1 MILISRRLLNNH
13 LGEQMY
19 QSELDI
25 IEQHNWTEGSKY
37 NQLIKL
43 HIQQKYDEDTIRR
56 ILVEEYELMKP
67 KEFKSKWNRFQFI
80 KRKIDDSFFG
90 VDK

>member
-1 MILISRRLLNNH
+1 
-13 LGEQMY
+13 MY

-80 KRKIDDSFFG
+80 KRKIDG
-90 VDK
+90 NKWELL

>member
-1 MILISRRLLNNH
+1 
-13 LGEQMY
+13 MY

-67 KEFKSKWNRFQFI
+67 KEFKLKWNRFQFI

>member
-1 MILISRRLLNNH
+1 
-13 LGEQMY
+13 MY
-19 QSELDI
+19 TSELDI

-43 HIQQKYDEDTIRR
+43 HIQQKYDEDDIRR
-56 ILVEEYELMKP
+56 ILVDEYQLMKP

-90 VDK
+90 SNK